1 MPRKHSTPSKKNL
14 SGKLTPAPASA
25 VPSLYVAVGASAG
38 GLEAIESFFSGM
50 APDSGLAFVVIQ
62 HLSPDYKSL
71 MVEILSKKTAMQVHR
86 AEDGMLV
93 LPNNVYL
100 IPPRKNLT
108 IFHGK
113 LLLNDQEHVR
123 GIINLPIDIFLRS
136 LGEDQGEKAVA
147 VILSGSG
154 SDGMRGVRVIK
165 EFGGMVMVQ
174 SEESAKFDSMPRA
187 AVSTGLVDFVLPPE
201 EMPERLL
208 SYAKHP
214 FVVKAERS
222 ETVIS
227 DEDALMRIFSILREK
242 FKVDFTYYKP
252 STVTRRIERRMSIN
266 RIDEIK
272 DYVAY
277 MQNFPAEAATLFREL
292 LIGVTR
298 FFRDR
303 EVFDYLRQECLPDI
317 LDRAA
322 NRESRFW
329 VAGCSTGE
337 EAYTMA
343 ILAREYML
351 ESGVNRELK
360 IFATDIDRNAVQFA
374 ANGVYPES
382 IVADIPEDLMA
393 KYFYKKKDSYQIS
406 REIRE
411 MVVFAQHNLIKDP
424 PFTNIDLISC
434 RNLLIYLQPVLQRK
448 VFEFFN
454 FSLNLRGMLV
464 LGTSETIGDMG
475 DYFEHLDHK
484 YKVYRTKGRIKHI
497 RDSSE
502 LPQVPNLN
510 YRESRRPFAGA
521 RRDQR
526 SGEDRVLERFIE
538 VLSEDL
544 NHLAVI
550 VNEQMEVLHI
560 IGDTEG
566 YFKLPSGKLSTD
578 ISKMAAKDLAIPLST
593 GIQKVFRKQE
603 SLRFSN
609 IRLRHQDGFKMVD
622 LRIKPLPQKKGQE
635 PLVAV
640 FLSEV
645 RKSATSDAAQT
656 VQAYDLS
663 HEAEQRIS
671 DLDQEL
677 QFTRENLQATVEE
690 LETSNEELQATNE
703 ELLASNEELQSTN
716 EELQSTNEEL
726 YSVNSEYQSKIM
738 ELSEL
743 HNDVDNLLSASQIG
757 QLLLDENM
765 EIRRFSPK
773 IANIFKILDSDIGRP
788 LTHISHNL
796 ENVDPVRVIE
806 AVHRHGTL
814 EEQEVRAGNGQ
825 WHLMRVIPYAV
836 GPKVFSG
843 TLVSFVDITKIKEA
857 EEAWRASEIK
867 HRQLFETM
875 SQGVVYHSADGAI
888 ISANPAA
895 EQILGLSL
903 EQMLGKTSMDPR
915 WKMIHEDGSEVS
927 GTDHPAMI
935 ALRTGQKLGSV
946 IRGVFH
952 PDKNT
957 HIWLVIT
964 ATPLFQPGET
974 IPFQV
979 YATFEDITEKRKAE
993 QDYQTLFKKMLN
1005 GFAVHEIIRDPLGD
1019 PVDYRFLAVNPA
1031 FEKMTGLM
1039 GEQIVGK
1046 TVLEVLPATEKHWIE
1061 AYGQVTMTGEPVTF
1075 ENYTK
1080 ELDKY
1085 FQVSAFRP
1093 APSQFACIFADITDR
1108 KLAEEQARSAHQRLV
1123 TVLDSIHALIYV
1135 ADMDTHEILFMNKYG
1150 QGDFGDATGRKCWS
1164 VLQRDLSGPCDFCTN
1179 HKLLDAQGRT
1189 TGVHSWEFYN
1199 EKTGKWYHCFD
1210 RAIEWTDGRMVRL
1223 ESAFEITER
1232 KRLEAEITQL
1242 DEGEGHG

>member
-1 MPRKHSTPSKKNL
+1 MPRKHSTPSKKKN
-14 SGKLTPAPASA
+14 SGQSPPTPASA

-38 GLEAIESFFSGM
+38 GLEAIESFFTGM

-71 MVEILSKKTAMQVHR
+71 MVEILSKKTAMPVHR
-86 AEDGMLV
+86 AEDGMVV

-100 IPPRKNLT
+100 IPPKKNLT

-136 LGEDQGEKAVA
+136 LAEDQGEKAVA

-165 EFGGMVMVQ
+165 EFGGMAMVQ
-174 SEESAKFDSMPRA
+174 SEDSAKFDSMPRA
-187 AVSTGLVDFVLPPE
+187 AVSTGLVDFILPPD

-227 DEDALMRIFSILREK
+227 DEDALARIFSILREK

-272 DYVAY
+272 EYVAY
-277 MQNFPAEAATLFREL
+277 MQSYPAEAATLFREL

-303 EVFDYLRQECLPDI
+303 DVFDFVRQECLPDV

-337 EAYTMA
+337 EAYTLA
-343 ILAREYML
+343 ILAKEYML

-382 IVADIPEDLMA
+382 IVADVPEDLMI
-393 KYFYKKKDSYQIS
+393 KYFYKRKDSYQIS

-434 RNLLIYLQPVLQRK
+434 RNLLIYFQPVLQRK

-454 FSLNLRGMLV
+454 FSLNLRGLLV

-475 DYFEHLDHK
+475 DYFENVDQK
-484 YKVYRTKGRIKHI
+484 RKVYRTRGRLRHIK
-497 RDSSE
+497 DSSE
-502 LPQVPNLN
+502 LPQVPSRN
-510 YRESRRPFAGA
+510 YREAGRPFAGV

-526 SGEDRVLERFIE
+526 GEDRVLERFIE
-538 VLSEDL
+538 ALSEDL
-544 NHLAVI
+544 DHLAVI

-560 IGDTEG
+560 IGETEG
-566 YFKLPSGKLSTD
+566 YFKLPSGRLSTD

-603 SLRFSN
+603 ALRFSN
-609 IRLRHQDGFKMVD
+609 IRLRHQDGFRMVD
-622 LRIKPLPQKKGQE
+622 LRIKPLPQIKGQE

-640 FLSEV
+640 FLNEV
-645 RKSATSDAAQT
+645 RKPATPDAAQT
-656 VQAYDLS
+656 TQTYDVS

-671 DLDQEL
+671 DLEQEL

-726 YSVNSEYQSKIM
+726 YTVNSEYQSKIM

-773 IANIFKILDSDIGRP
+773 ISNIFKILESDIGRP

-796 ENVDPVRVIE
+796 EEVDPVRIIE
-806 AVHRHGTL
+806 AVQGHGRL
-814 EEQEVRAGNGQ
+814 EEHEVRAGGGR
-825 WHLMRVIPYAV
+825 WHLMRVIPYVV
-836 GPKVFSG
+836 GPEVISG
-843 TLVSFVDITKIKEA
+843 TLISFVDITKIKEA
-857 EEAWRASEIK
+857 EDALRSSEAK
-867 HRQLFETM
+867 HRRLFETM
-875 SQGVVYHSADGAI
+875 SQGVVYHSVDGAI

-895 EQILGLSL
+895 EQILGLTL

-915 WKMIHEDGSEVS
+915 WRMILEDGDEVP

-935 ALRTGQKLGSV
+935 ALRTGQKLGPV

-952 PDKNT
+952 PDKNA

-964 ATPLFQPGET
+964 ATPLFQPGEAT
-974 IPFQV
+974 PFQV

-993 QDYQTLFKKMLN
+993 QDYQTLFNKMLN

-1031 FEKMTGLM
+1031 FEKMTGLK
-1039 GEQIVGK
+1039 GEQIVGR
-1046 TVLEVLPATEKHWIE
+1046 TVRDVLPATEKHWIE
-1061 AYGQVTMTGEPVTF
+1061 TYGQVAKTGESVTF

-1093 APSQFACIFADITDR
+1093 APRQFACIFADITDR
-1108 KLAEEQARSAHQRLV
+1108 KLAEEQARSAQQRLV
-1123 TVLDSIHALIYV
+1123 TVLDSINALIYV
-1135 ADMDTHEILFMNKYG
+1135 ADMETHEILFINRYG
-1150 QGDFGDATGRKCWS
+1150 QGDFGDAIGRKCWS
-1164 VLQRDLSGPCDFCTN
+1164 VLQDDQQGPCDFCTN
-1179 HKLLDAQGRT
+1179 HKLLDAQGSP
-1189 TGVHSWEFYN
+1189 TGVHSWEFFN

-1210 RAIEWTDGRMVRL
+1210 RAIQWTDGRMVRL

-1232 KRLEAEITQL
+1232 KRLEGEKTQL
-1242 DEGEGHG
+1242 VGGKEHA

>member
-1 MPRKHSTPSKKNL
+1 M
-14 SGKLTPAPASA
+14 
-25 VPSLYVAVGASAG
+25 GASAG

-50 APDSGLAFVVIQ
+50 ASDSGLAFVVIQ

-71 MVEILSKKTAMQVHR
+71 MVEILSKKTEMKVNR

-93 LPNNVYL
+93 LPNNIYL
-100 IPPRKNLT
+100 IPPKKNLT

-136 LGEDQGEKAVA
+136 LAEDQGEKAVA

-174 SEESAKFDSMPRA
+174 SEDSAKFDSMPRA
-187 AVSTGLVDFVLPPE
+187 AVSTGLVDFVLPPD
-201 EMPERLL
+201 EMPKRLL

-214 FVVKAERS
+214 FVIKAERS

-227 DEDALMRIFSILREK
+227 DEDALTRIFAILREK

-266 RIDEIK
+266 RIDEIRE
-272 DYVAY
+272 YVAY
-277 MQNFPAEAATLFREL
+277 MQNYPAEAATLFREF

-303 EVFDYLRQECLPDI
+303 EVFDYVRRECLPDV

-329 VAGCSTGE
+329 IAGCSTGE
-337 EAYTMA
+337 EAYSMA
-343 ILAREYML
+343 ILAKEYML
-351 ESGVNRELK
+351 ESGINRDLK

-382 IVADIPEDLMA
+382 IAADIPEELMA

-406 REIRE
+406 RNIRE

-454 FSLNLRGMLV
+454 FSLNLRGILV

-475 DYFEHLDHK
+475 DYFENLDHK
-484 YKVYRTKGRIKHI
+484 CKVYRTKGRIKHGK
-497 RDSSE
+497 DSSE

-510 YRESRRPFAGA
+510 YRESGRPFTGA
-521 RRDQR
+521 RRDPR
-526 SGEDRVLERFIE
+526 SGEDRVLERFIDA
-538 VLSEDL
+538 LSEDFI
-544 NHLAVI
+544 HLAVI

-560 IGDTEG
+560 IGNTEG

-640 FLSEV
+640 FLNEV
-645 RKSATSDAAQT
+645 RKPATSDSTQSVQT
-656 VQAYDLS
+656 YDLS
-663 HEAEQRIS
+663 HEAEQRIN
-671 DLDQEL
+671 DLEQEL
-677 QFTRENLQATVEE
+677 QFNRENLQATVEE
-690 LETSNEELQATNE
+690 LETANEELQATNE

-773 IANIFKILDSDIGRP
+773 ITEIFKLLDGDVGRP

-796 ENVDPVRVIE
+796 ENVDPIRIIE
-806 AVHRHGTL
+806 EVHRHGNL
-814 EEQEVRAGNGQ
+814 EELEVRAGNGQ

-857 EEAWRASEIK
+857 EDALRASETK

-888 ISANPAA
+888 ISTNPAA

-915 WKMIHEDGSEVS
+915 WKMIHEDGAEVP

-935 ALRTGQKLGSV
+935 ALRTGQKLGPV

-952 PDKNT
+952 PGKNT
-957 HIWLVIT
+957 HIWLAIT
-964 ATPLFQPGET
+964 AIPLFQPGET
-974 IPFQV
+974 TPFQV

-1005 GFAVHEIIRDPLGD
+1005 GFAVHEIICDSLGN
-1019 PVDYRFLAVNPA
+1019 PIDYRFLAVNPA
-1031 FEKMTGLM
+1031 FEKMTGFKSD
-1039 GEQIVGK
+1039 QIVGK
-1046 TVLEVLPATEKHWIE
+1046 SVLDVLPDTEKHWIE
-1061 AYGQVTMTGEPVTF
+1061 SYAHVAITGEPITF
-1075 ENYTK
+1075 ENFTR
-1080 ELDKY
+1080 ELDKH
-1085 FQVSAFRP
+1085 FLVSAFRP
-1093 APSQFACIFADITDR
+1093 APNQFACIFADITDR
-1108 KLAEEQARSAHQRLV
+1108 KLAEERAQAAHQRLM
-1123 TVLDSIHALIYV
+1123 TVLDSINALIYV
-1135 ADMDTHEILFMNKYG
+1135 ADMQTHEILFINKYG
-1150 QGDFGDATGRKCWS
+1150 RGDFGDVVGMNCWN
-1164 VLQRDLSGPCDFCTN
+1164 VLQEDQSGPCDFCN
-1179 HKLLDAQGRT
+1179 NEKLLDADGHP
-1189 TGVHSWEFYN
+1189 TGIHVWEYHN
-1199 EKTGKWYHCFD
+1199 MKTGKWYSCFD
-1210 RAIEWTDGRMVRL
+1210 RAIEWVDGRMVRL
-1223 ESAFEITER
+1223 QSAFEITER
-1232 KRLEAEITQL
+1232 KRLEGEQTKLI
-1242 DEGEGHG
+1242 EGEGHVG